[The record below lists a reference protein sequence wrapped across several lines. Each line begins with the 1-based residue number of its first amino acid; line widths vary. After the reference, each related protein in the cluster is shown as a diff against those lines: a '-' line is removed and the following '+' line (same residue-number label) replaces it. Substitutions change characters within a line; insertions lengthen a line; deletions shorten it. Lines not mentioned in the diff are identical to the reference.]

1 MTRTVLINLMQVDLS
16 SWNSLQMQP
25 CQSLGTYL
33 YELTKILYG
42 NVHSITL
49 HVQSYDEIIVIVSY
63 AL

>member
-1 MTRTVLINLMQVDLS
+1 MQVDLS

-49 HVQSYDEIIVIVSY
+49 HVQSYDEIIAIVSY